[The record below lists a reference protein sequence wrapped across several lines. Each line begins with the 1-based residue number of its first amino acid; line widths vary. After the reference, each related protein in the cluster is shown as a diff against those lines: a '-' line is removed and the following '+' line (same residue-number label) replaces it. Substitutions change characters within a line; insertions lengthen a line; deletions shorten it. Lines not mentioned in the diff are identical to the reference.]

1 MSHPDCPKSSFR
13 LSKHINAQYR
23 IWDPFATLVLLGSS
37 QFYVNKKEQ
46 DRIHPP
52 KRNHQFFLEKW
63 WLQEVP
69 LLWGGTITFSGASCQ
84 TSRVHVGPPRLS
96 QSFLWRLGLGC
107 MPFTHWSTIYS
118 IFSKVGFARSFLCSF
133 SHISWFHSKLHEI
146 NIHTPTHNYIKLDVH
161 EVLECKDTSPAF
173 WTRSSCFYE
182 TRTRTT
188 KLSQTPRASWWAGTQ
203 SGSAFDKN
211 CDHSFVACSRLQMLH
226 ALL

>member
-1 MSHPDCPKSSFR
+1 
-13 LSKHINAQYR
+13 
-23 IWDPFATLVLLGSS
+23 
-37 QFYVNKKEQ
+37 
-46 DRIHPP
+46 
-52 KRNHQFFLEKW
+52 
-63 WLQEVP
+63 
-69 LLWGGTITFSGASCQ
+69 
-84 TSRVHVGPPRLS
+84 
-96 QSFLWRLGLGC
+96 

-173 WTRSSCFYE
+173 WTRSSSFYE

-188 KLSQTPRASWWAGTQ
+188 KLSQTPRTSWWAGTQ

-226 ALL
+226 APALIAKSERLEFFKPLETFHTETKHWHSKWPYGGVAHMGSYYGPRGGWMNEWMNECRTCMSWFQRRHQELDQ